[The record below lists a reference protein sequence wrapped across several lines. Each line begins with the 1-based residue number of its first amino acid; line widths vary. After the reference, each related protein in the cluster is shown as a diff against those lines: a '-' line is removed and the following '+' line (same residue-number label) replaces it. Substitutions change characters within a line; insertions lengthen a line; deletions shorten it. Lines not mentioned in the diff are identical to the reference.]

1 MRRRLAALLPALA
14 LMAAL
19 CACASAQTQAGRGET
34 RTFTD
39 SCGRTVA
46 IPKEIRRVALTGPL
60 TQIYA
65 MPLCGELMVGFT
77 TDYGKDVEKYFSE
90 ELRALPVLGQLYG
103 GKGTMDLEA
112 LLAAAPDVVIDVGE
126 EKSGIKEDMDALSEQ
141 TGIPFVHINA
151 SVETAP
157 DAYRALGELTG
168 KTEKAEELAA
178 WCEKTYARA
187 LALMERVDA
196 DGARKRVL
204 YCLGDK
210 GLNVMAEGSYHA
222 GTLNLMA
229 DNAAKIDKAVSSGL
243 GNEVDFEQL
252 LLWKAEVIVF
262 SPDSIYDELSGEAR
276 WEQLDAIRSGRYYKT
291 PYGPYGWLSTPPSV
305 QCYLG
310 MMWLGALLYPD
321 YIDYDLQQETT
332 AYYKLFYDYE
342 LSEEEY
348 AELIRDAL

>member
-1 MRRRLAALLPALA
+1 MKRRLTALLAALGLA
-14 LMAAL
+14 TAL
-19 CACASAQTQAGRGET
+19 CACARPQTAESGAET
-34 RTFTD
+34 RAFTD
-39 SCGRTVA
+39 SCGRTVT

-60 TQIYA
+60 TQLYA

-90 ELRALPVLGQLYG
+90 KFRALPMLGQLYG
-103 GKGTMDLEA
+103 GKGTMNLEA

-126 EKSGIKEDMDALSEQ
+126 EKSGIGEDMDALSEQ
-141 TGIPFVHINA
+141 TGIPFIHINA
-151 SVETAP
+151 SVETAGA
-157 DAYRALGELTG
+157 AYRALGELTG
-168 KTEKAEELAA
+168 KTEKAEALAA
-178 WCEKTYARA
+178 WCENAYARA
-187 LALMERVDA
+187 AGLMERVDA

-210 GLNVMAEGSYHA
+210 GLNVLAEGSYHA

-229 DNAAKIDKAVSSGL
+229 DNAAKLDSAVSSGL

-252 LLWKAEVIVF
+252 LLWNPELIVF
-262 SPDSIYDELSGEAR
+262 SPDSVYDGIAGEAR

-310 MMWLGALLYPD
+310 ILWLGALLYPD
-321 YIDYDLQQETT
+321 YVDYDLQQETT
-332 AYYKLFYDYE
+332 AYYKLFYNYE

-348 AELIRDAL
+348 AELVKDSL